1 MVVIKVIKI
10 RIDNIAN
17 NYSQLMDLRRNVAAA
32 LIFGFVI
39 GFTK

>member
-17 NYSQLMDLRRNVAAA
+17 KYSQLMDLRRNEAVA
-32 LIFGFVI
+32 LLYLDLY
-39 GFTK
+39 